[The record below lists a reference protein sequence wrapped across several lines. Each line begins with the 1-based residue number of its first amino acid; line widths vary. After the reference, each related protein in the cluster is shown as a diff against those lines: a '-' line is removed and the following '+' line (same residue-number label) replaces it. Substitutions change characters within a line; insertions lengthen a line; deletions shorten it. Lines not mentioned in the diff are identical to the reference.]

1 MQVSLA
7 CSEIVCNHMWY
18 QYGTT
23 YLCETGI
30 GNPFLDSQR
39 YPVVKAGN
47 SLKLER
53 RGQGGGDEAREDQ
66 KHHCSW
72 CFETVSQIAGWRRL
86 NTMCSL
92 SCGLPLSAQILT
104 TCLHQ
109 ARKQRFLTHWT
120 GKMGKSSLNIL
131 YRTSLLEKIE
141 HILLKIYSET
151 QIVGQH
157 TKYMQNTIKTQT
169 MQKNIFSHKNIHI
182 CMKYSWKKNYV
193 EF

>member
-53 RGQGGGDEAREDQ
+53 RGQGGGDKAREDQ

-72 CFETVSQIAGWRRL
+72 CFETVSQVAGWRRL

-131 YRTSLLEKIE
+131 YRIWFINFRLAVRCFCPKLEKC
-141 HILLKIYSET
+141 
-151 QIVGQH
+151 Q
-157 TKYMQNTIKTQT
+157 KT
-169 MQKNIFSHKNIHI
+169 
-182 CMKYSWKKNYV
+182 
-193 EF
+193 